1 MLIENL
7 EGIRPE
13 DGRLWNLLQPKQYGG
28 KNLVAKSGA
37 D

>member
-13 DGRLWNLLQPKQYGG
+13 DGRLWNLLQPKQNGG
-28 KNLVAKSGA
+28 NDLVAKTGA